1 MMRSRERGFGILG
14 LMGMILLVGTLCAAA
29 AMASTRSAA
38 GSIKGVQR
46 LQIQAA
52 AEGAAVMIRQE
63 AMTSGTLE
71 IGECR
76 VAVSPA
82 ADGSTQS
89 LHMIVDLQ
97 SGPRTVHSR
106 RYQAHVYDDRTIVE
120 KMP

>member
-38 GSIKGVQR
+38 GSIKGIQR

-52 AEGAAVMIRQE
+52 AEGAAVMIRQN
-63 AMTSGTLE
+63 AMTSGSLE

-82 ADGSTQS
+82 DGSTQS
-89 LHMIVDLQ
+89 LQMIVDLQ
-97 SGPRTVHSR
+97 AGPRTVHSR
-106 RYQAHVYDDRTIVE
+106 RYQAHVYDDRAIVE
-120 KMP
+120 MMP